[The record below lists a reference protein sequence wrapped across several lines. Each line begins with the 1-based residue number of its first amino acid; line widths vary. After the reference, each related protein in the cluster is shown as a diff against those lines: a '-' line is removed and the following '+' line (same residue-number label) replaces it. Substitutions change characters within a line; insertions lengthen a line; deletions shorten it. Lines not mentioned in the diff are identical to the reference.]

1 MNLNS
6 IFTVNVV
13 VAGLFGLG
21 FIFAPEAMLAPY
33 GIAADQAAASAP
45 ICRLF
50 GAANLGYAI
59 LFWFMR
65 GAQPSVVKTGVVKAI
80 CLGFVASFLV
90 SLFEQVSGTFGPLG
104 WSTVALY
111 AGFAGVYGF
120 LGFAKNP
127 TSTEST

>member
-1 MNLNS
+1 MNLNT

-21 FIFAPEAMLAPY
+21 FIFAPEAMLAPD
-33 GIAADQAAASAP
+33 GIAAEQAAASAP
-45 ICRLF
+45 ISRLF
-50 GAANLGYAI
+50 GAANLGNAV

-65 GAQPSVVKTGVVKAI
+65 GTEPSVVRTGVAKAV
-80 CLGFVASFLV
+80 CLGFVAGFLV

-111 AGFAGVYGF
+111 AGFAAAYGF
-120 LGFAKNP
+120 FGFGNDP
-127 TSTEST
+127 

>member
-1 MNLNS
+1 MNLNT
-6 IFTVNVV
+6 IFAVNIV

-21 FIFAPEAMLAPY
+21 FIFAPEAMLEPY
-33 GIAADQAAASAP
+33 GIAAEQAAASAP

-59 LFWFMR
+59 LFWFIR
-65 GAQPSVVKTGVVKAI
+65 GSEPSALRTGVVKAV
-80 CLGFVASFLV
+80 CLGFVVSFLV

-111 AGFAGVYGF
+111 AGFAATYGF
-120 LGFAKNP
+120 FGFGKDK
-127 TSTEST
+127 

>member
-1 MNLNS
+1 MNVNTV
-6 IFTVNVV
+6 FTVNIV

-21 FIFAPEAMLAPY
+21 FIFAPESMLTPY

-45 ICRLF
+45 IGRLF

-59 LFWFMR
+59 LFGFMR
-65 GAQPSVVKTGVVKAI
+65 GTGPSVVKTGVVKAV

-111 AGFAGVYGF
+111 AGFAAAYGF
-120 LGFAKNP
+120 FGFGNDQ
-127 TSTEST
+127 

>member
-1 MNLNS
+1 M
-6 IFTVNVV
+6 FAVNIV

-33 GIAADQAAASAP
+33 GVAADQAAASAP
-45 ICRLF
+45 IGRMI

-65 GAQPSVVKTGVVKAI
+65 GVESSAVRTGVVKAA

-90 SLFEQVSGTFGPLG
+90 GLFEQVSGTFGPLG
-104 WSTVALY
+104 WSTVVLY
-111 AGFAGVYGF
+111 GGFAAAYGF
-120 LGFAKNP
+120 LAFGKKA